1 MQMTVEEIIRNYTE
15 AKDKSKQI
23 GILADL
29 NGCGKEKI
37 RSILRTKGVPL
48 PTKGRPKKETST
60 RKTSTKTK
68 EPTST
73 VEKVTW
79 PKEAPKIE
87 DLVQKDE
94 FESPMI
100 PLDTTIESG
109 IVKEITFLNRDTGE
123 KTTQVFDETKPHEEQ
138 PIEAKLFIPEVVKG
152 LVIERISQIEFEIT
166 KLKLDKEELEDFL
179 EQFTDE
185 YNYHTQGT
193 TI

>member
-1 MQMTVEEIIRNYTE
+1 MQMTVEEIIRSYTQ

-29 NGCGKEKI
+29 NGCDKEKI

-60 RKTSTKTK
+60 RKTSTRK
-68 EPTST
+68 TST

-79 PKEAPKIE
+79 SKEDPKIE
-87 DLVQKDE
+87 DLVQQDG
-94 FESPMI
+94 FGSPMRPI
-100 PLDTTIESG
+100 KATIEDG
-109 IVKEITFLNRDTGE
+109 VVKKVTFLNKDTGE
-123 KTTQVFDETKPHEEQ
+123 KITQVLDETKPTEEK

-179 EQFTDE
+179 EQFADDV
-185 YNYHTQGT
+185 
-193 TI
+193 

>member
-1 MQMTVEEIIRNYTE
+1 MQMTVEEIIRNYTQ

-29 NGCGKEKI
+29 NGCDKEKI

-60 RKTSTKTK
+60 RKTSTKIK

-87 DLVQKDE
+87 DLVRKDE
-94 FESPMI
+94 FESTRRP
-100 PLDTTIESG
+100 TK
-109 IVKEITFLNRDTGE
+109 VTFKNIDTGE
-123 KTTQVFDETKPHEEQ
+123 ETVACAEEKPLEEK
-138 PIEAKLFIPEVVKG
+138 PFIPEVVKG
-152 LVIERISQIEFEIT
+152 IVIERISQIEFEIT

-179 EQFTDE
+179 EQFADDV
-185 YNYHTQGT
+185 
-193 TI
+193 

>member
-1 MQMTVEEIIRNYTE
+1 MQMTTEEIIRNYTE

-29 NGCGKEKI
+29 NGCDKEKI

-60 RKTSTKTK
+60 RKTST
-68 EPTST
+68 

-79 PKEAPKIE
+79 PKEDPKIE
-87 DLVQKDE
+87 DLVQEDG
-94 FESPMI
+94 FGSPMRPI
-100 PLDTTIESG
+100 KATIEDG
-109 IVKEITFLNRDTGE
+109 VVKKVTFLNKDTGE
-123 KTTQVFDETKPHEEQ
+123 KITQVFDETKPTEEK

-179 EQFTDE
+179 EQFADDV
-185 YNYHTQGT
+185 
-193 TI
+193 

>member
-1 MQMTVEEIIRNYTE
+1 MQMTTEEIIRNYTE

-29 NGCGKEKI
+29 NGCDKEKI

-68 EPTST
+68 KPTST

-79 PKEAPKIE
+79 PKPDPKIE

-94 FESPMI
+94 FESPLR
-100 PLDTTIESG
+100 PLTATLNKDGLYNVEFKNIATGEVFTVDMVEAAENFQHRPTLPDK
-109 IVKEITFLNRDTGE
+109 VKE
-123 KTTQVFDETKPHEEQ
+123 
-138 PIEAKLFIPEVVKG
+138 
-152 LVIERISQIEFEIT
+152 LVNERLTQIEVEIMQ
-166 KLKLDKEELEDFL
+166 LNMDKEELEDFL
-179 EQFTDE
+179 ESFNE
-185 YNYHTQGT
+185 
-193 TI
+193 

>member
-1 MQMTVEEIIRNYTE
+1 MQMTVEEIIRNYTQ

-29 NGCGKEKI
+29 NGCDKEKI

-48 PTKGRPKKETST
+48 PTKGRPKKET
-60 RKTSTKTK
+60 
-68 EPTST
+68 

-79 PKEAPKIE
+79 PKEDPKIE

-94 FESPMI
+94 FESPI
-100 PLDTTIESG
+100 RPLEATIKGGVVEK
-109 IVKEITFLNRDTGE
+109 VTFINKDTGE
-123 KTTQVFDETKPHEEQ
+123 KITQVFGETKPNGEQ

-179 EQFTDE
+179 EQFADDV
-185 YNYHTQGT
+185 
-193 TI
+193 

>member
-1 MQMTVEEIIRNYTE
+1 MQMTTEEIIRNYTE

-29 NGCGKEKI
+29 NGCDKEKI

-48 PTKGRPKKETST
+48 PTKGRPKKET
-60 RKTSTKTK
+60 
-68 EPTST
+68 

-79 PKEAPKIE
+79 LKEDPKIE

-94 FESPMI
+94 FESPIRPMKA
-100 PLDTTIESG
+100 TIKG
-109 IVKEITFLNRDTGE
+109 GQVKKITFKNIDTGE
-123 KTTQVFDETKPHEEQ
+123 ETVACAEEKP
-138 PIEAKLFIPEVVKG
+138 FIPEVVKG

-179 EQFTDE
+179 EQFADDV
-185 YNYHTQGT
+185 
-193 TI
+193 